1 MLWNLAPRSQILV
14 NNLISI
20 SLRGCRSSF
29 GQRCYKA
36 MERAVVRCVPS
47 ETKLTISFVLD
58 GSQKHMFRDQNE
70 ELGKVLSRIS
80 NSIINAQAKTKK
92 SKKNKLNEP
101 RLEAVEPVV
110 RLQYNG
116 DFVANCVLNFDA
128 WQDGAVLHIGEIK
141 YKIERNPPTFTTA
154 ELPVALLAGFPI
166 CPKLEIEFGDLNNSV
181 FTWYK
186 QSNPNEDCWT
196 EAGAGRVFTPSNADI
211 GLKVK
216 FKCIP
221 GNETKYGVAKEL
233 VSCSCVEAGPGVCT
247 FDSRHLYTKK
257 VTDNSTLR
265 LVSYNIL
272 ADVYAQ
278 TDLSKTVLY
287 PYCAPYA
294 LGIDYRQNL
303 LKKELMGYNADIICL
318 QEVDKAVFNDSLS
331 PALDASGMEGVFKI
345 KEKQHEGL
353 ATYFRKS
360 KLQLLS
366 QHDIMLSEALR
377 NNSLYS
383 DLLDNLSQNPVLMD
397 RVMQRST
404 TLQVSSNYQLDMV
417 HTI

>member
-1 MLWNLAPRSQILV
+1 MLWNFAPRSHLFV
-14 NNLISI
+14 KNLISI
-20 SLRGCRSSF
+20 SLC
-29 GQRCYKA
+29 GQRSGFCQRYYRT

-47 ETKLTISFVLD
+47 EAKLTISFVLS
-58 GSQKHMFRDQNE
+58 GSQKHMLRDQSE
-70 ELGKVLSRIS
+70 EVGKVLARIS
-80 NSIINAQAKTKK
+80 NGIIKAQSKSKK
-92 SKKNKLNEP
+92 SKKNKSPEP
-101 RLEAVEPVV
+101 RLQADEPVV
-110 RLQYNG
+110 KLQYNG
-116 DFVANCVLNFDA
+116 DLVANDVLNFDA
-128 WQDGAVLHIGEIK
+128 WQDGAVLLIGEIK
-141 YKIERNPPTFTTA
+141 YKVERNPPTFTTA

-166 CPKLEIEFGDLNNSV
+166 CPKLEIEFGELSNCT

-216 FKCIP
+216 LKCIP

-233 VSCSCVEAGPGVCT
+233 VSCSSIEAGPGVCT

-257 VTDNSTLR
+257 VTDDSTLR
-265 LVSYNIL
+265 VVSYNIL
-272 ADVYAQ
+272 ADIYAQ

-303 LKKELMGYNADIICL
+303 IKKELMEYNADIICL

-360 KLQLLS
+360 KLQLCS

-377 NNSLYS
+377 NDPLHS
-383 DLLDNLSQNPVLMD
+383 DLLDTLSQNPALMD

-404 TLQVSSNYQLDMV
+404 TLQV
-417 HTI
+417 